1 MRTLN
6 LSVFDPIR
14 ELRGL
19 EFRNYKQFVML
30 LRVPLF
36 LVATSQYSH
45 GESSPRL
52 VSYRVIPL
60 EKQTYCIIGQS
71 KPLFER
77 AGKPHAWLYVDHR
90 QRAIH
95 LRLLSAIAF
104 DLGLT
109 VAQPIRTKP
118 SLDNATS
125 QTVAFPRPVLRCV
138 PFDASFPG
146 FTLKSRLSP
155 SFQPQKC

>member
-1 MRTLN
+1 
-6 LSVFDPIR
+6 
-14 ELRGL
+14 
-19 EFRNYKQFVML
+19 ML

-60 EKQTYCIIGQS
+60 EKQTYCIIGRN

-90 QRAIH
+90 QRASIY
-95 LRLLSAIAF
+95 
-104 DLGLT
+104 D
-109 VAQPIRTKP
+109 
-118 SLDNATS
+118 
-125 QTVAFPRPVLRCV
+125 
-138 PFDASFPG
+138 
-146 FTLKSRLSP
+146 
-155 SFQPQKC
+155 